1 MLVNYKKANVL
12 VVECGVGEK
21 KFVLIPG
28 INVIDDKHWEQAK
41 KNLADKIKDG
51 VVVPIEK
58 VTKEKDG
65 KEKKTPAT
73 PDEIPND
80 QIDDVIN
87 EIKSEDQADK
97 FVKASTKE
105 SVRAKAMNRK
115 ADIKKEVEE
124 SRK

>member
-21 KFVLIPG
+21 KLVLIPG

-41 KNLADKIKDG
+41 KNLADKIKNG

-58 VTKEKDG
+58 VTKDKDG

-80 QIDDVIN
+80 QIDEVIN
-87 EIKSEDQADK
+87 EIKSEAQADK
-97 FVKASTKE
+97 FVKASNKE

>member
-1 MLVNYKKANVL
+1 MI
-12 VVECGVGEK
+12 E
-21 KFVLIPG
+21 
-28 INVIDDKHWEQAK
+28 DKHWEQAK
-41 KNLADKIKDG
+41 KNLADHIKNG

-58 VTKEKDG
+58 VTKDKEG
-65 KEKKTPAT
+65 KEKKTYAT

-80 QIDDVIN
+80 QIDDVVN
-87 EIKSEDQADK
+87 EIKSETQADN
-97 FVKASTKE
+97 FVKASQKE